1 MPLGTLTNACALPP
15 PDLGAAQPRAGV
27 QPPLDTRV
35 TQVPRKDGVPRRT
48 YWSRTTINC
57 FGRRCIGLAWHFVT
71 AWYKVGQV
79 VGDRILAERKAQP
92 LAAGLAK
99 VKEGEGTLG
108 GRGLQ
113 DGESLSIA
121 TNFSLVLVG
130 NRATSGLVLYSLCL
144 RLGIRV

>member
-1 MPLGTLTNACALPP
+1 M
-15 PDLGAAQPRAGV
+15 
-27 QPPLDTRV
+27 
-35 TQVPRKDGVPRRT
+35 QVPRKDGVPRST
-48 YWSRTTINC
+48 KS
-57 FGRRCIGLAWHFVT
+57 GKRCVGLAWHIVP
-71 AWYKVGQV
+71 AWDKVGHV